1 MDLESSAVEI
11 HTFDVVRRG
20 YDRMQVTEFL
30 MKVGES
36 MSRLDERRKIAEVR
50 VEQLDRELRDLR
62 TRAEATIQETVAA
75 RARLIDS
82 SGGATSDPIP
92 VRERNVSAGMS
103 NIEAQQ
109 IIQQANAQAAA
120 IQAEADAVLEG
131 ALSTSAKINS
141 DRRELLGSVEA
152 ERIGLIAA
160 ATAEAEVIRAAAMQ
174 RAEQD
179 RARGAGRA
187 QEIRSDAEADADR
200 MIRRAEMRAKE
211 IVAAAERR
219 SAESLHEPAAPSR
232 AEATLSLED
241 RVAKGASRADAATP
255 EEDGDGVTV
264 DLREESPSPSP
275 DPATRESR
283 TSRYKSRSANLPRMG
298 SDAAS
303 VIGSLDSLRTKE

>member
-109 IIQQANAQAAA
+109 IIQPVSYTHLRAH
-120 IQAEADAVLEG
+120 ETVL
-131 ALSTSAKINS
+131 
-141 DRRELLGSVEA
+141 
-152 ERIGLIAA
+152 
-160 ATAEAEVIRAAAMQ
+160 
-174 RAEQD
+174 
-179 RARGAGRA
+179 
-187 QEIRSDAEADADR
+187 
-200 MIRRAEMRAKE
+200 
-211 IVAAAERR
+211 
-219 SAESLHEPAAPSR
+219 
-232 AEATLSLED
+232 
-241 RVAKGASRADAATP
+241 
-255 EEDGDGVTV
+255 
-264 DLREESPSPSP
+264 DL
-275 DPATRESR
+275 
-283 TSRYKSRSANLPRMG
+283 
-298 SDAAS
+298 
-303 VIGSLDSLRTKE
+303 VC